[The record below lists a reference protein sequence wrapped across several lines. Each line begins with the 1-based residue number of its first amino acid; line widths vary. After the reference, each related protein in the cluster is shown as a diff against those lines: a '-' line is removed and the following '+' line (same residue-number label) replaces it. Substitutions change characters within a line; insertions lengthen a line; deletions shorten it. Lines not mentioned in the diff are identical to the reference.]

1 MARARRSPMRNPRSA
16 SRASLWAGSS
26 NDRLV
31 SRALRVL
38 SRGRGR
44 ALAYRSA
51 APHWPPSPSDAAG
64 HTARAQ
70 PAPPCHPQRPGELV
84 MSERLTND
92 VTVDAALDALK
103 ATGAVGE
110 VFLREAQ
117 SGSVEIKE
125 GAIEAVIARGER
137 GIGIRVLDD
146 QRLGFA
152 YTSDLSAIGI
162 RECADT
168 ARRMSA
174 LTERD
179 EDLAFA
185 TKPIDDGD
193 LDIYQA
199 GIADRPLSERGAIA
213 LAVEEA
219 ARATDPRVKQFRK
232 TTYSDS
238 ESTTII
244 ATTTGVRAS
253 FRESYCGAMTSAVAS
268 ENGDRQIGYHGE
280 AARRFG
286 ELEPAR
292 VGQRAAQRAVEK
304 LGAKPLATQKVPVV
318 LDPWMA
324 MELLRAIGPLFSAD
338 NVLKGRSLFAN
349 KIGQHVAN
357 EKVTIVDDARRP
369 RGLRSAPF
377 DGEGVATTTRTL
389 IESGVLR
396 GYLTSLKTARK
407 LGNDPTG
414 NARRGGYGSPARI
427 GPSNLF
433 VAAGTD
439 DAKAIVAAL
448 DHALAV
454 TSLLNLHTVD
464 PVSGEFSLG
473 ATGNYLERGSR
484 VQPVQGITIAGNL
497 THLLDSIVGV
507 GTDLVFGP
515 SGLGSPTL
523 VISELSVGGA

>member
-1 MARARRSPMRNPRSA
+1 VPPAVRET
-16 SRASLWAGSS
+16 
-26 NDRLV
+26 D
-31 SRALRVL
+31 
-38 SRGRGR
+38 
-44 ALAYRSA
+44 LA
-51 APHWPPSPSDAAG
+51 
-64 HTARAQ
+64 
-70 PAPPCHPQRPGELV
+70 V
-84 MSERLTND
+84 MSERLTNEA
-92 VTVDAALDALK
+92 TVDAALDALK
-103 ATGAVGE
+103 KIGATGE
-110 VFLREAQ
+110 IFLREAQ

-125 GAIEAVIARGER
+125 GAVEAVIARGER
-137 GIGIRVLDD
+137 GIGVRVLDD

-152 YTSDLSAIGI
+152 YTSDLSGEGI
-162 RECADT
+162 HACVDI
-168 ARRMSA
+168 ARRMSS

-179 EDLAFA
+179 EDLALA
-185 TKPIDDGD
+185 TRPIDDAD

-199 GIADRPLSERGAIA
+199 GIADRPLGERAAIA

-219 ARATDPRVKQFRK
+219 ARSADPRVKQFRK

-253 FRESYCGAMTSAVAS
+253 FRESYCGVMTSAVAS

-286 ELEPAR
+286 DLEPGR

-338 NVLKGRSLFAN
+338 NVLKGRSLFAD
-349 KIGQHVAN
+349 KIGQRVAN
-357 EKVTIVDDARRP
+357 EKVTIIDDARRP

-389 IESGVLR
+389 IEAGVLR
-396 GYLTSLKTARK
+396 GYLTSIKTAKK

-439 DAKAIVAAL
+439 DANGIVAGL
-448 DHALAV
+448 DRALAV

-473 ATGNYLERGSR
+473 ATGNYLERGNR
-484 VQPVQGITIAGNL
+484 VHPAQGITIAGNL
-497 THLLDSIVGV
+497 THLLSSIVGV

-515 SGLGSPTL
+515 GGLGSPTL

>member
-1 MARARRSPMRNPRSA
+1 
-16 SRASLWAGSS
+16 
-26 NDRLV
+26 
-31 SRALRVL
+31 
-38 SRGRGR
+38 
-44 ALAYRSA
+44 
-51 APHWPPSPSDAAG
+51 
-64 HTARAQ
+64 
-70 PAPPCHPQRPGELV
+70 
-84 MSERLTND
+84 MSERLTNET
-92 VTVDAALDALK
+92 TVDVAIDALRAIG
-103 ATGAVGE
+103 ATGE
-110 VFLREAQ
+110 IFFRESQ

-125 GAIEAVIARGER
+125 GAIESVIARGER
-137 GIGIRVLDD
+137 GIGARVLDD

-152 YTSDLSAIGI
+152 YTSDLSANGI
-162 RECADT
+162 RACVDT
-168 ARRMSA
+168 ARRMSS

-179 EDLAFA
+179 EDLALA
-185 TKPIDDGD
+185 TRPIDDAD

-199 GIADRPLSERGAIA
+199 GIVDRPLSARAAIA

-219 ARATDPRVKQFRK
+219 ARSTDPRVKQFRK

-238 ESTTII
+238 ESTTLI

-292 VGQRAAQRAVEK
+292 VGRRAAQRAVEK

-349 KIGQHVAN
+349 KIGERVAN
-357 EKVTIVDDARRP
+357 ERVTVVDDARRP

-389 IESGVLR
+389 IEAGVLR
-396 GYLTSLKTARK
+396 SYLTSLKTAKK
-407 LGNDPTG
+407 LGSDATG

-439 DAKAIVAAL
+439 DANAVVAGL
-448 DHALAV
+448 DRALAV

-473 ATGNYLERGSR
+473 ATGNYLEHGNR
-484 VQPVQGITIAGNL
+484 VHPAQGITIAGNL
-497 THLLDSIVGV
+497 THLLSSIVAV

-515 SGLGSPTL
+515 GGLGSPSL
-523 VISELSVGGA
+523 VISELSIGGA

>member
-1 MARARRSPMRNPRSA
+1 
-16 SRASLWAGSS
+16 
-26 NDRLV
+26 
-31 SRALRVL
+31 
-38 SRGRGR
+38 
-44 ALAYRSA
+44 
-51 APHWPPSPSDAAG
+51 
-64 HTARAQ
+64 
-70 PAPPCHPQRPGELV
+70 
-84 MSERLTND
+84 MSERLTNEA
-92 VTVDAALDALK
+92 TVDIALDALK
-103 ATGAVGE
+103 ATGATGE

-137 GIGIRVLDD
+137 GIGIRVLDE

-152 YTSDLSAIGI
+152 YTSDLSANGI
-162 RECADT
+162 RSCVDV

-179 EDLAFA
+179 EDLALA
-185 TKPIDDGD
+185 TLPVDDAD

-199 GIADRPLSERGAIA
+199 GIVDRPLSERAAIA

-219 ARATDPRVKQFRK
+219 ARATDSRVKQFRK

-292 VGQRAAQRAVEK
+292 VGQAAAKRAVEK
-304 LGAKPLATQKVPVV
+304 LGATPLATQKVPVV

-324 MELLRAIGPLFSAD
+324 MELLRAIGPLFSSD

-349 KIGQHVAN
+349 KIGQRVAN
-357 EKVTIVDDARRP
+357 EKITIVDDARRP

-389 IESGVLR
+389 IEGGVLR

-407 LGNDPTG
+407 LGSAPTG

-433 VAAGTD
+433 IPAGTD
-439 DAKAIVAAL
+439 DADSIVAGL
-448 DHALAV
+448 DHALAI

-473 ATGNYLERGSR
+473 ATGNYLERGNR
-484 VQPVQGITIAGNL
+484 LHPAQGITIAGNL
-497 THLLDSIVGV
+497 THLLSSVVGV
-507 GTDLVFGP
+507 GADLVFGP
-515 SGLGSPTL
+515 GGLGSPTL
-523 VISELSVGGA
+523 VISELSIGGA

>member
-1 MARARRSPMRNPRSA
+1 
-16 SRASLWAGSS
+16 
-26 NDRLV
+26 
-31 SRALRVL
+31 
-38 SRGRGR
+38 
-44 ALAYRSA
+44 
-51 APHWPPSPSDAAG
+51 
-64 HTARAQ
+64 
-70 PAPPCHPQRPGELV
+70 
-84 MSERLTND
+84 MSERLKNEA
-92 VTVDAALDALK
+92 TVDAALDALK
-103 ATGAVGE
+103 AIGATGE
-110 VFLREAQ
+110 IFLREAQ

-125 GAIEAVIARGER
+125 GAIESVIARGER
-137 GIGIRVLDD
+137 GVGVRVLDD
-146 QRLGFA
+146 QRLGFS
-152 YTSDLSAIGI
+152 YTSDLSSNGI
-162 RECADT
+162 HACVDM

-179 EDLAFA
+179 EDLALA
-185 TKPIDDGD
+185 TRPIDDAD

-199 GIADRPLSERGAIA
+199 GIVDRPLSERAAIA

-219 ARATDPRVKQFRK
+219 ARSADPRVKQFRK

-253 FRESYCGAMTSAVAS
+253 FRESYCGAMTSAVAA

-286 ELEPAR
+286 ELDPSR
-292 VGQRAAQRAVEK
+292 VGKRAAERAVEK

-349 KIGQHVAN
+349 KIGQRVAN
-357 EKVTIVDDARRP
+357 EKVTVVDDARRP

-389 IESGVLR
+389 IERGVLR
-396 GYLTSLKTARK
+396 GYLTSIKTAKK

-433 VAAGTD
+433 VMAGTD
-439 DAKAIVAAL
+439 DAKGIVAKL

-484 VQPVQGITIAGNL
+484 IHPAQGITIAGNL
-497 THLLDSIVGV
+497 TNLLSSIIGV

>member
-1 MARARRSPMRNPRSA
+1 
-16 SRASLWAGSS
+16 
-26 NDRLV
+26 
-31 SRALRVL
+31 
-38 SRGRGR
+38 
-44 ALAYRSA
+44 
-51 APHWPPSPSDAAG
+51 
-64 HTARAQ
+64 
-70 PAPPCHPQRPGELV
+70 
-84 MSERLTND
+84 MSERLSNEA
-92 VTVDAALDALK
+92 TVDAALNTLK
-103 ATGAVGE
+103 SAGVATGE

-125 GAIEAVIARGER
+125 GAIESVIARGER
-137 GIGIRVLDD
+137 GIGVRVLDE

-152 YTSDLSAIGI
+152 YTSDLSSTGI
-162 RECADT
+162 TSCVDM

-174 LTERD
+174 LTEKD
-179 EDLAFA
+179 EDLALA
-185 TKPIDDGD
+185 TRPIDDAD

-199 GIADRPLSERGAIA
+199 GIVDRPLSERAAIA

-219 ARATDPRVKQFRK
+219 ARSTDPRVKQFRK

-292 VGQRAAQRAVEK
+292 VGRRAAERAVEK

-349 KIGQHVAN
+349 KIGQRVAN
-357 EKVTIVDDARRP
+357 EKVTIVDDARR
-369 RGLRSAPF
+369 RQGLRSAPF

-389 IESGVLR
+389 IERGLLR
-396 GYLTSLKTARK
+396 GYLTSIKTAKK

-433 VAAGTD
+433 VTAGTD
-439 DAKAIVAAL
+439 DAKAIVAGL
-448 DHALAV
+448 DRALAV

-473 ATGNYLERGSR
+473 ATGSYLERGNR
-484 VQPVQGITIAGNL
+484 VHPAQGITIAGNL
-497 THLLDSIVGV
+497 THLLSAIIGV

-523 VISELSVGGA
+523 VISELSIGGA

>member
-1 MARARRSPMRNPRSA
+1 
-16 SRASLWAGSS
+16 
-26 NDRLV
+26 
-31 SRALRVL
+31 
-38 SRGRGR
+38 
-44 ALAYRSA
+44 
-51 APHWPPSPSDAAG
+51 
-64 HTARAQ
+64 
-70 PAPPCHPQRPGELV
+70 

-92 VTVDAALDALK
+92 ATVDIALDALK
-103 ATGAVGE
+103 ATGATGE

-137 GIGIRVLDD
+137 GIGIRVLDE

-152 YTSDLSAIGI
+152 YTSDLTANGI

-185 TKPIDDGD
+185 TKPIDDSD

-199 GIADRPLSERGAIA
+199 GIGDRPLSERGAIA

-238 ESTTII
+238 ESTTIL

-253 FRESYCGAMTSAVAS
+253 FRESYCGTMTSAVAS

-286 ELEPAR
+286 ELEPSR

-304 LGAKPLATQKVPVV
+304 LGAKPLATQKIPVV

-338 NVLKGRSLFAN
+338 NVLKGRSLFAD
-349 KIGQHVAN
+349 KIGQRVAN
-357 EKVTIVDDARRP
+357 EKVTVVDDARRP

-389 IESGVLR
+389 IDRGVLQ
-396 GYLTSLKTARK
+396 GYLTSIKTARK
-407 LGNDPTG
+407 LRSDTTG
-414 NARRGGYGSPARI
+414 NARRAGYGSPARI

-439 DAKAIVAAL
+439 DVATIARGL
-448 DHALAV
+448 DRALAV
-454 TSLLNLHTVD
+454 TSLLNLHTID

-473 ATGNYLERGSR
+473 ATGNYIERGNR
-484 VQPVQGITIAGNL
+484 VHPAQGITIAGNL
-497 THLLDSIVGV
+497 THLLNAVVGV

-523 VISELSVGGA
+523 VISELSIGGA

>member
-1 MARARRSPMRNPRSA
+1 
-16 SRASLWAGSS
+16 
-26 NDRLV
+26 
-31 SRALRVL
+31 
-38 SRGRGR
+38 
-44 ALAYRSA
+44 
-51 APHWPPSPSDAAG
+51 
-64 HTARAQ
+64 
-70 PAPPCHPQRPGELV
+70 
-84 MSERLTND
+84 MSERLTNEA
-92 VTVDAALDALK
+92 TVDIALDALK

-199 GIADRPLSERGAIA
+199 GIADRPLSERGAVA

-238 ESTTII
+238 ESTTML

-253 FRESYCGAMTSAVAS
+253 FRESYCGTMTSAVAS

-304 LGAKPLATQKVPVV
+304 LGAKPLATQKLPVV

-324 MELLRAIGPLFSAD
+324 MELLRAIGLEWDALYPL
-338 NVLKGRSLFAN
+338 
-349 KIGQHVAN
+349 
-357 EKVTIVDDARRP
+357 RP
-369 RGLRSAPF
+369 IEYAP
-377 DGEGVATTTRTL
+377 R
-389 IESGVLR
+389 
-396 GYLTSLKTARK
+396 
-407 LGNDPTG
+407 
-414 NARRGGYGSPARI
+414 
-427 GPSNLF
+427 
-433 VAAGTD
+433 
-439 DAKAIVAAL
+439 
-448 DHALAV
+448 
-454 TSLLNLHTVD
+454 
-464 PVSGEFSLG
+464 
-473 ATGNYLERGSR
+473 ER
-484 VQPVQGITIAGNL
+484 
-497 THLLDSIVGV
+497 
-507 GTDLVFGP
+507 
-515 SGLGSPTL
+515 
-523 VISELSVGGA
+523 

>member
-1 MARARRSPMRNPRSA
+1 MRNPRSA

-31 SRALRVL
+31 QRALRVL

-70 PAPPCHPQRPGELV
+70 PAPPCHPQRPADPV
-84 MSERLTND
+84 VSERLTND
-92 VTVDAALDALK
+92 ATVDAALDALR
-103 ATGAVGE
+103 ASGTTGE
-110 VFLREAQ
+110 IFLREAQ

-125 GAIEAVIARGER
+125 GAVEAVIARGER
-137 GIGIRVLDD
+137 GIGVRVLDD

-152 YTSDLSAIGI
+152 YTSDLSLNGI

-179 EDLAFA
+179 EDLALA
-185 TKPIDDGD
+185 TKAIDDAD
-193 LDIYQA
+193 LDIYQS
-199 GIADRPLSERGAIA
+199 GIVDRPLGERAAIA

-219 ARATDPRVKQFRK
+219 ARETDPRVKQFRK

-253 FRESYCGAMTSAVAS
+253 FRESYCGVMTSAVAT

-292 VGQRAAQRAVEK
+292 VGRRAAQRAVEK

-324 MELLRAIGPLFSAD
+324 MDLLRAIGPLFSAD

-349 KIGQHVAN
+349 KIGQRVAN

-377 DGEGVATTTRTL
+377 DGEGVATATRTL

-407 LGNDPTG
+407 LGTEPTG

-433 VAAGTD
+433 VAAGSD
-439 DAKAIVAAL
+439 DATAIVG
-448 DHALAV
+448 DFDRALAV
-454 TSLLNLHTVD
+454 TSLLNLHTID

-473 ATGNYLERGSR
+473 ATGNYLERGNR
-484 VQPVQGITIAGNL
+484 VHPAQGITIAGNL
-497 THLLDSIVGV
+497 THLLNSVVAVGN
-507 GTDLVFGP
+507 DLVFGP

-523 VISELSVGGA
+523 VISELSIGGA

>member
-1 MARARRSPMRNPRSA
+1 
-16 SRASLWAGSS
+16 
-26 NDRLV
+26 V
-31 SRALRVL
+31 
-38 SRGRGR
+38 
-44 ALAYRSA
+44 
-51 APHWPPSPSDAAG
+51 
-64 HTARAQ
+64 
-70 PAPPCHPQRPGELV
+70 
-84 MSERLTND
+84 SERLTNEA
-92 VTVDAALDALK
+92 TVDAALDALK
-103 ATGAVGE
+103 SVGVATGE

-137 GIGIRVLDD
+137 GIGVRVLDD

-152 YTSDLSAIGI
+152 YTSDLSGDGI
-162 RECADT
+162 RACVDI

-179 EDLAFA
+179 EDLALA
-185 TKPIDDGD
+185 TRPIDDAD

-199 GIADRPLSERGAIA
+199 GIGDRPLGERGAIA

-219 ARATDPRVKQFRK
+219 ARGTDPRVKQFRK

-244 ATTTGVRAS
+244 ATTSAVRAS
-253 FRESYCGAMTSAVAS
+253 FRESYYGVMTQAVAS
-268 ENGDRQIGYHGE
+268 DNGDRQVGYHGE

-292 VGQRAAQRAVEK
+292 VGQRAAKRAVEK

-338 NVLKGRSLFAN
+338 NVLKGRSLFAD
-349 KIGQHVAN
+349 KIGQRVAN

-389 IESGVLR
+389 IENGVLR
-396 GYLTSLKTARK
+396 GYLTSLKTAKK
-407 LGNDPTG
+407 LGSDPTG

-439 DAKAIVAAL
+439 DAAIVGRL
-448 DHALAV
+448 DRALAV
-454 TSLLNLHTVD
+454 TSLLNLHTID

-473 ATGNYLERGSR
+473 ATGNYLERGVR
-484 VQPVQGITIAGNL
+484 VHPAEGITIAGNL
-497 THLLDSIVGV
+497 TNLLNSVVGV
-507 GTDLVFGP
+507 GSDLVFGP
-515 SGLGSPTL
+515 GGLGSPTL
-523 VISELSVGGA
+523 VISELSIGGA